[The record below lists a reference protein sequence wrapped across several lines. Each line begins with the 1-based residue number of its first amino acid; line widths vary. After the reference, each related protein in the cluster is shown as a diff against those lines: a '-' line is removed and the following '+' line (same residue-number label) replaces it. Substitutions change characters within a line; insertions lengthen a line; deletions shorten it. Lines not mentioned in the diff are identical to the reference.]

1 MADAHQGRRVEG
13 GELRNLLSAEKARLM
28 KEAGLNVELHHYRR
42 PTLRPFTAEERPF
55 TTILFGNLT
64 SKHETLIKAV
74 FQGEGYLC
82 ENLPTPAISAFHVG
96 KEFCNN
102 GLCNPAYF
110 TAGNLVEAL
119 KRLEAEGLS
128 RSEIIDRY
136 LYITAGSCGPCRFG
150 MYESEYQQA
159 LHNAGFAGF
168 RVLTFQQSRFIKDG
182 VNEPGLKFTMDLG
195 LGILNALNLGDVFYQ
210 MAYRIRP
217 YEVQAGATDRAMD
230 ECIGELADFLRT
242 RKKFEIEERVP
253 AWMYRRL
260 ERRDKLKRFLNN
272 LGKYREH
279 LYDDEYKQVLER
291 CARRLNQVEVDR
303 TRMKPVVKIVGEFFS
318 QLAEGAANFNMFS
331 FLERE
336 RAEVLVEPLGN
347 LVLHW
352 LHNPRLKFK
361 QRKEIDAPYP
371 SARWWQVGR
380 RLANERAFLKKNFL
394 LKLGDRLY
402 FKHYRQVVKVFGGV
416 VPDLDDQEEL
426 AHLARPFYDPL
437 ARGGEGHL
445 EVGKSIHYTKN
456 GLCHMVLS
464 LKPFGCMPST
474 QSDGVMAAVVSRYQE
489 MLFLPIETS
498 GEGELNAHSRVQM
511 ALGEAKRK
519 ARAEFDQALQST
531 RRKLQDIR
539 DYVFSRPELRRP
551 FYPLPRREGV
561 IGTAANFILHVSKL
575 MGQDKSYG

>member
-1 MADAHQGRRVEG
+1 MADAQQGRRVEG
-13 GELRNLLSAEKARLM
+13 AELRNLLSAEKARLM
-28 KEAGLNVELHHYRR
+28 NEAGLGVKERHYRR
-42 PTLRPFTAEERPF
+42 PAERPFTAEERPY

-64 SKHETLIKAV
+64 WKHEVLIKAV
-74 FQGEGYLC
+74 FHACGYLC
-82 ENLPTPAISAFHVG
+82 ERLPTPEISSFHTG

-110 TAGNLVEAL
+110 TAGNLVESL
-119 KRLEAEGLS
+119 RRLEAEGTS
-128 RSEIIDRY
+128 RADIIDRY

-182 VNEPGLKFTMDLG
+182 VSEPGLKFTMDLG

-217 YEVQAGATDRAMD
+217 YEAHAGDTDKAIV
-230 ECIGELADFLRT
+230 ECIQEMAEFLRT
-242 RKKFEIEERVP
+242 RRKFEIEERAP
-253 AWMYRRL
+253 AWLYRHL
-260 ERRDKLKRFLNN
+260 EQQDKLKRFLNN

-279 LYDDEYKQVLER
+279 LYSDEYWEVLER
-291 CARRLNQVEVDR
+291 CAARLNQVEVDR
-303 TRMKPVVKIVGEFFS
+303 TRLRPVVKIVGEFFS
-318 QLAEGAANFNMFS
+318 QLAEGPANFNMFS
-331 FLERE
+331 FLEKE
-336 RAEVLVEPLGN
+336 GAEVLVEPLGN

-352 LHNPRLKFK
+352 LHHPRLKFE
-361 QRKEIDAPYP
+361 QRKDIDAPY
-371 SARWWQVGR
+371 SNARWWQITR
-380 RLANERAFLKKNFL
+380 RLANQRAFLKKNFL

-402 FKHYRQVVKVFGGV
+402 LKHYRRVAEAFGGV
-416 VPDLDDQEEL
+416 IPDLDDQQEL
-426 AHLARPFYDPL
+426 AHLAKPFYDPL

-456 GLCHMVLS
+456 RLCHMVLS

-489 MLFLPIETS
+489 MLFLSIETS
-498 GEGELNAHSRVQM
+498 GEGEINAHSRVQM